1 MGKICPKCGKELRET
16 ARFCTSC
23 GTKLEEGIPGN
34 PVNTVNVQNG
44 SINTVMP
51 KQEKKWYQKT
61 GWIIALLIIFFPVG
75 LYLMWKYT
83 DWRKVLKIAVS
94 IVCAVCLG
102 IGFFSTDSQD
112 GGEGTLPGGDY
123 NGSVMSLSDFLERYN
138 EISQSK
144 FAENGI
150 DRQPI
155 SMDNLETAGT
165 TEFMFKESVTAYAY
179 SYQSMV
185 RGQGNLGSI
194 FIFVDMNGRVVGA
207 NFGMTVKYLLD
218 GDDFQN
224 MVLESVIQ
232 TFDPALSEED
242 INEIRNM
249 LSIERGRPLITVVVD
264 GDEKLFEYDGITYIL
279 SAVDDGLTLGMYSS
293 DKLNRQG
300 VESE

>member
-1 MGKICPKCGKELRET
+1 M
-16 ARFCTSC
+16 
-23 GTKLEEGIPGN
+23 
-34 PVNTVNVQNG
+34 
-44 SINTVMP
+44 
-51 KQEKKWYQKT
+51 
-61 GWIIALLIIFFPVG
+61 
-75 LYLMWKYT
+75 
-83 DWRKVLKIAVS
+83 
-94 IVCAVCLG
+94 
-102 IGFFSTDSQD
+102 
-112 GGEGTLPGGDY
+112 
-123 NGSVMSLSDFLERYN
+123 
-138 EISQSK
+138 
-144 FAENGI
+144 
-150 DRQPI
+150 
-155 SMDNLETAGT
+155 
-165 TEFMFKESVTAYAY
+165 
-179 SYQSMV
+179 
-185 RGQGNLGSI
+185 GSI